1 MSIIDTFDNQSE
13 EIIKPWN
20 VVEKV
25 NGFPEVVIVTFSE
38 RIFELLLSYENV
50 EQISNLSTGFIQ
62 IPIYKINWGGK
73 EYAVYLSMLGG
84 SASAALMEEVIA
96 KGGRKFLFFGSCGVL
111 DSNIVAG
118 HLIVHTSA
126 YRDEGVSYHY
136 MQISDYVDINTADK
150 LANIFEELDYPYVK
164 TKTWTTAA
172 FYRET
177 KNNMMKRKAD
187 GCLVVEMECASLAE
201 VAQFRNV
208 EFYQFLFTED
218 SLDGVEWDSRIM
230 GKLTKDD
237 RRKYLSIALE
247 VASRI

>member
-1 MSIIDTFDNQSE
+1 
-13 EIIKPWN
+13 
-20 VVEKV
+20 
-25 NGFPEVVIVTFSE
+25 
-38 RIFELLLSYENV
+38 
-50 EQISNLSTGFIQ
+50 
-62 IPIYKINWGGK
+62 
-73 EYAVYLSMLGG
+73 MLGG

-118 HLIVHTSA
+118 HLIVPTSA

-136 MQISDYVDINTADK
+136 MQTSDYLDIYTSDK
-150 LANIFEELDYPYVK
+150 MSSIFEELDYPYVK

-177 KNNMMKRKAD
+177 KNNMIKRRAE
-187 GCLVVEMECASLAE
+187 GYLVVEMECASLAA

-208 EFYQFLFTED
+208 EFYQFLYTED
-218 SLDGVEWDSRIM
+218 SLDGIEWDSRIM
-230 GKLTKDD
+230 GKLIKDD
-237 RRKYLSIALE
+237 RWKYLSIALE